1 MKTQYG
7 HLVTLTILNVIRIII
22 FFQPKHNF
30 RPTKFRHS
38 RTKSSPSKFSSTRS
52 SLPPVVGIV
61 PAPTSTPKSTTTS
74 LASTSND
81 GDDIYMKVKALRLSV
96 QEVNAIIETER
107 SVKSGKFDDVNT
119 DKDCDNMSNNS
130 KASASTAAA
139 TADGSSVRK
148 KSAVIQ
154 SCNDQQTGDKG
165 AKNGTNQ
172 KSCLQS
178 KLEGRKQSKE
188 GQGPML

>member
-1 MKTQYG
+1 MNSIIPQFFDCWADLVV
-7 HLVTLTILNVIRIII
+7 HLLLL
-22 FFQPKHNF
+22 
-30 RPTKFRHS
+30 
-38 RTKSSPSKFSSTRS
+38 KSSMFQLKYEKRRRDVSDFSKRRQHNM
-52 SLPPVVGIV
+52 PQ
-61 PAPTSTPKSTTTS
+61 TSTPKSTTTS
-74 LASTSND
+74 LASTSNA

-148 KSAVIQ
+148 NSAVIQ